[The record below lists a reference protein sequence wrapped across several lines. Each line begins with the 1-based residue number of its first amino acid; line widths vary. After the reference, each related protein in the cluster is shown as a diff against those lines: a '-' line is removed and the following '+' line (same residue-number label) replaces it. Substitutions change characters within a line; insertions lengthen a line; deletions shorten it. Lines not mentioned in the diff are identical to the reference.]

1 MIFWS
6 PVYAEGKVVY
16 TVVWV
21 VDKCLRKSILA
32 YEQSWLRVSWSLEC
46 HGDVDEY
53 FVARAFKTLGIIQKN
68 EEEENISSQVNF
80 GIWLKINQ
88 ILMV

>member
-53 FVARAFKTLGIIQKN
+53 FAARAFKIPGIIQKMKKKKTF
-68 EEEENISSQVNF
+68 QVKSILGF
-80 GIWLKINQ
+80 G
-88 ILMV
+88 

>member
-53 FVARAFKTLGIIQKN
+53 FAARAFKTPGIIQKC
-68 EEEENISSQVNF
+68 QVNF
-80 GIWLKINQ
+80 GVWLKINQ